1 MNLSKQIELSNKI
14 LDNPVERYCEIYKI
28 TNLVNGKIYIGSAK
42 NYWNRMWTHISRLRN
57 KTHCNQYLVNSWH
70 KYGEDNF
77 IFETLEECDDKYIY
91 SQENYWC
98 NMLDTHNRKHGYNI
112 DPTCPEGKRA
122 VSNETKER
130 ISNSAHKRKVMVY
143 TIYGEFYQNFSDLY
157 TCAKHFDTVAPNIH
171 RKMNI
176 KFFKK
181 NLIDS
186 ESSKFIFLDEHES
199 VEDVIDYWTN
209 IFNQIRSNEGKYKVY
224 DCFHRFIG
232 TINSRNLSDILNV
245 NIATITSSIG
255 RNTYL
260 RTLKIQK

>member
-1 MNLSKQIELSNKI
+1 MKNISGVYIIQ
-14 LDNPVERYCEIYKI
+14 
-28 TNLVNGKIYIGSAK
+28 NLVTNKNYIGATTDL
-42 NYWNRMWTHISRLRN
+42 YNRLCNHKWKLRVGIHHNTHLQSSFN
-57 KTHCNQYLVNSWH
+57 

-224 DCFHRFIG
+224 DCFNRLIG
-232 TINSRNLSDILNV
+232 TIDSRPLSKILNI
-245 NIATITSSIG
+245 NISTITNSIA

-260 RTLKIQK
+260 KTLKIKK